1 MWGPNE
7 AHLSMIP
14 WSILSSGS
22 FAMMFKV
29 TSIESC
35 FNLFCPRRTCWSWGA
50 GNFKGRVIILH
61 NFAISSQRLRH
72 AQRLGMTAHILRDS
86 LGSYIGKV
94 SLAGWDTTSC
104 DSFRQPYR
112 TYKECFILLQHQLLW
127 KTVIGTCLC
136 FPKTVTNKHCS
147 QISPL
152 EIVMTPQMK
161 CYDTRMSRNGCN
173 IFNYWSALQ

>member
-1 MWGPNE
+1 MLQEHNCRPNRTKTLVVHVCKPGSAYIYKVCSTLTVHFTTTRMWGPNE

-14 WSILSSGS
+14 WSVLSSGS

-72 AQRLGMTAHILRDS
+72 AQRLGMTAHIQRDS
-86 LGSYIGKV
+86 FGSYIGKV
-94 SLAGWDTTSC
+94 SLSGWGWDNTSC
-104 DSFRQPYR
+104 DSFRQPY
-112 TYKECFILLQHQLLW
+112 
-127 KTVIGTCLC
+127 KT
-136 FPKTVTNKHCS
+136 
-147 QISPL
+147 
-152 EIVMTPQMK
+152 
-161 CYDTRMSRNGCN
+161 
-173 IFNYWSALQ
+173 